1 METEPNLVKL
11 CRRVASEHSAEKH
24 NWTSLDGKR
33 RKTLVDASSA
43 NLVVTVW
50 GKLNEANRQ
59 KWAVLANKNPVLAIN
74 ALWKLM

>member
-11 CRRVASEHSAEKH
+11 CRRVASGHSAEKH

-43 NLVVTVW
+43 NLVVNVW
-50 GKLNEANRQ
+50 GKLSEANRQ
-59 KWAVLANKNPVLAIN
+59 SWAALANKDPIRAIN
-74 ALWKLM
+74 ILWKLT